1 MHFCYLNRVEVW
13 WVLITDLI
21 ENKSQP
27 LTSQY
32 LTSKKLL
39 CSYPQDDMSARDKA
53 LGRNRARLL
62 RKAEEK
68 RRNDDPYYCGLS
80 ARVPQFAHKKAA
92 TRERAQSRD
101 VVK

>member
-1 MHFCYLNRVEVW
+1 MTTKQL
-13 WVLITDLI
+13 
-21 ENKSQP
+21 Q
-27 LTSQY
+27 
-32 LTSKKLL
+32 
-39 CSYPQDDMSARDKA
+39 CSCPQDDMSARDKA